1 MASQLALKLV
11 SLLLALSM
19 LGLAGLYGYAILF
32 GGFAVVEGRSMEPL
46 LHTGD
51 LVFLDK
57 RAKPDVGSVVVYK
70 DKTGRFIIHRVIGIY
85 EYKNTT
91 CYVIKGDNN
100 SIPDYGYP
108 DVCGRPYRVG
118 PYSAYGVPETR
129 IVGVVISI
137 GGETPLK
144 LPYLG
149 GLTILY
155 KG

>member
-1 MASQLALKLV
+1 MVARLLRILASIMLAASLV
-11 SLLLALSM
+11 SLVL
-19 LGLAGLYGYAILF
+19 LYGYAIFF

-57 RAKPDVGSVVVYK
+57 RGQPDIGSVVVYK
-70 DKTGRFIIHRVIGIY
+70 DKSGRFIIHRVIGVY
-85 EYKNTT
+85 EYNNIT

-108 DVCGRPYRVG
+108 DVCRRPYRVG
-118 PYSAYGVPETR
+118 PYSAYGVPESR
-129 IVGVVISI
+129 IVGVVISLDDS
-137 GGETPLK
+137 PVK
-144 LPYLG
+144 VPYLG